1 MGAQHESMCER
12 SRNYSNGIKMK
23 KNDSNNNN
31 NEIKFKNPCFG
42 QVKALQN
49 CLFVIQIHGNYI

>member
-1 MGAQHESMCER
+1 
-12 SRNYSNGIKMK
+12 MK
-23 KNDSNNNN
+23 KNDSNNNNN